1 MVWRENLNEERKVQ
15 FVVKDN
21 EIGDR
26 LAKRCRDLVLAILAK
41 KGGIID
47 FLGCCVLIRRNRQT
61 LQICNNHKSL
71 V

>member
-1 MVWRENLNEERKVQ
+1 M
-15 FVVKDN
+15 KDN

-26 LAKRCRDLVLAILAK
+26 LAKRCRDLFLAILAK

-47 FLGCCVLIRRNRQT
+47 ILGCCVLKRRNRQT